1 MAKKIVKFNEIEDA
15 LKDFAKNEKK
25 LKDRNPYLEKD
36 GKKFNDIV
44 KEFCIS
50 LKSENSNEDF
60 SWIEKF
66 GVISEREKYK
76 SNVNY
81 AMPTHVHGDYKNGL
95 IYLCLL
101 NPGMQIGD
109 KESYNNIKS
118 YYEDLA
124 NKIEKSLSTENVKS
138 DYYFYEQMDLEIK
151 DDYKNLEKEMVKEYI
166 YDEKTSILTKELLK
180 IKHYLQENE
189 FEGKWEDLKKKDDLT
204 RHIKYIW
211 EYFKYVLE
219 DSEQKIKD
227 SKYLDNLPD
236 DYKLYGESREN
247 TSKVTT
253 NKVVNLE
260 LCPFRSN
267 KADMI
272 KNDILNTQFSEFS
285 AYIIWY
291 RIGKYLND
299 LENYRKNIVRQI
311 EKPLFIFRSYSKW
324 QDKLVATLHKIHNE
338 EIDNEI
344 IEGYIE
350 KINLEFFYHFPNQ
363 SGMISQNNLKKFV
376 SKDEF
381 DGIKGLIS
389 IQNWKNKYI
398 LSF

>member
-1 MAKKIVKFNEIEDA
+1 MAKKIVTIDEIEDA
-15 LKDFAKNEKK
+15 LKDFSKKDKINEK
-25 LKDRNPYLEKD
+25 NPYLKNNKNSKNPLDDSRQFLKEK
-36 GKKFNDIV
+36 IE
-44 KEFCIS
+44 EFLID
-50 LKSENSNEDF
+50 LENGNSKF
-60 SWIEKF
+60 SWIDKLKGEKNIDEEDKDKIANIHY
-66 GVISEREKYK
+66 GLPSHIHG
-76 SNVNY
+76 NY
-81 AMPTHVHGDYKNGL
+81 RDGL
-95 IYLCLL
+95 IYLCLF
-101 NPGMQIGD
+101 NPNVVEIQDSNLIY
-109 KESYNNIKS
+109 KSEKSKKKSTKICSIKD
-118 YYEDLA
+118 YYTKPPMVEGKNDLA
-124 NKIEKSLSTENVKS
+124 NEEFWTIINGYKTW
-138 DYYFYEQMDLEIK
+138 
-151 DDYKNLEKEMVKEYI
+151 YKNEKKEENI
-166 YDEKTSILTKELLK
+166 NKLVDIIISEESTLTKELKNMDKDHYYIDKYYKVLK
-180 IKHYLQENE
+180 DEVIDKLESN
-189 FEGKWEDLKKKDDLT
+189 DKKYEITD
-204 RHIKYIW
+204 RI
-211 EYFKYVLE
+211 
-219 DSEQKIKD
+219 
-227 SKYLDNLPD
+227 
-236 DYKLYGESREN
+236 
-247 TSKVTT
+247 
-253 NKVVNLE
+253 VNID
-260 LCPFRSN
+260 LCPFR
-267 KADMI
+267 A
-272 KNDILNTQFSEFS
+272 KNAGTVTNEILNTQFSEFS

>member
-15 LKDFAKNEKK
+15 LKDFSKEDKINEK
-25 LKDRNPYLEKD
+25 NPYLKNNKNSKNPLDDSRQFLKEK
-36 GKKFNDIV
+36 IE
-44 KEFCIS
+44 EFLID
-50 LKSENSNEDF
+50 LENGNSKF
-60 SWIEKF
+60 SWIDKLKGEKNTDEEDKDKIANIHY
-66 GVISEREKYK
+66 GLPSHIHG
-76 SNVNY
+76 NY
-81 AMPTHVHGDYKNGL
+81 RDGL
-95 IYLCLL
+95 IYLCLF
-101 NPGMQIGD
+101 NPNVVEIQDSNLIY
-109 KESYNNIKS
+109 KSEKSKKKSTNICSIKD
-118 YYEDLA
+118 YYTKPPMVEVKNDLA
-124 NKIEKSLSTENVKS
+124 NEEFWTIINGYKTW
-138 DYYFYEQMDLEIK
+138 
-151 DDYKNLEKEMVKEYI
+151 YKNEKKEENI
-166 YDEKTSILTKELLK
+166 NKLVDIIISEESTLTKELKNMDKDHYYIDKYYKVLK
-180 IKHYLQENE
+180 DEVIDKLESN
-189 FEGKWEDLKKKDDLT
+189 DKK
-204 RHIKYIW
+204 Y
-211 EYFKYVLE
+211 
-219 DSEQKIKD
+219 KITD
-227 SKYLDNLPD
+227 
-236 DYKLYGESREN
+236 RI
-247 TSKVTT
+247 
-253 NKVVNLE
+253 VNID
-260 LCPFRSN
+260 LCPFR
-267 KADMI
+267 A
-272 KNDILNTQFSEFS
+272 KNAGTVTTEILNTQFSEFS

-398 LSF
+398 LSFLKL

>member
-15 LKDFAKNEKK
+15 LKDFSKEDKINEK
-25 LKDRNPYLEKD
+25 NPYLKNNKNSKNPLDDSRQFLKEK
-36 GKKFNDIV
+36 IE
-44 KEFCIS
+44 EFLID
-50 LKSENSNEDF
+50 LENGNSKF
-60 SWIEKF
+60 SWIDKLKGEKNTDEEDKDKIANIHY
-66 GVISEREKYK
+66 GLPSHIHG
-76 SNVNY
+76 NY
-81 AMPTHVHGDYKNGL
+81 RDGL
-95 IYLCLL
+95 IYLCLF
-101 NPGMQIGD
+101 NPNVVEIQDSNLIY
-109 KESYNNIKS
+109 KSEKSKKKSTNICSIKD
-118 YYEDLA
+118 YYTKPPMVEVKNDLA
-124 NKIEKSLSTENVKS
+124 NEEFWTIINGYKTW
-138 DYYFYEQMDLEIK
+138 
-151 DDYKNLEKEMVKEYI
+151 YKNEKKEENINKLEDIMISEES
-166 YDEKTSILTKELLK
+166 TLTKELKNMDKDHYYIDKYYKVLK
-180 IKHYLQENE
+180 DEVIDKLESN
-189 FEGKWEDLKKKDDLT
+189 DKK
-204 RHIKYIW
+204 Y
-211 EYFKYVLE
+211 
-219 DSEQKIKD
+219 KITD
-227 SKYLDNLPD
+227 
-236 DYKLYGESREN
+236 RI
-247 TSKVTT
+247 
-253 NKVVNLE
+253 VNID
-260 LCPFRSN
+260 LCPFR
-267 KADMI
+267 A
-272 KNDILNTQFSEFS
+272 KNAGTVTTEILNTQFSEFS

-398 LSF
+398 LSFLKL

>member
-15 LKDFAKNEKK
+15 LKDFSKEDKINEK
-25 LKDRNPYLEKD
+25 NPYLKNNKNSKNPLDDSRQFLKEK
-36 GKKFNDIV
+36 IE
-44 KEFCIS
+44 EFLID
-50 LKSENSNEDF
+50 LENGNSKF
-60 SWIEKF
+60 SWIDKLKGEKNTDEEDKDKIANIHY
-66 GVISEREKYK
+66 GLPSHIHG
-76 SNVNY
+76 NY
-81 AMPTHVHGDYKNGL
+81 RDGL
-95 IYLCLL
+95 IYLCLF
-101 NPGMQIGD
+101 NPNVVEIQDSNLIY
-109 KESYNNIKS
+109 KSEKSKKKSTNICSIKD
-118 YYEDLA
+118 YYTKPPMVEVKNDLA
-124 NKIEKSLSTENVKS
+124 NKEFWTIINGYKTW
-138 DYYFYEQMDLEIK
+138 
-151 DDYKNLEKEMVKEYI
+151 YKNEKKEENI
-166 YDEKTSILTKELLK
+166 NKLVDIIISEESTLTKELKNMDKDHYYIDKYYKVLK
-180 IKHYLQENE
+180 DEVIDKLESN
-189 FEGKWEDLKKKDDLT
+189 DKK
-204 RHIKYIW
+204 Y
-211 EYFKYVLE
+211 
-219 DSEQKIKD
+219 KITD
-227 SKYLDNLPD
+227 
-236 DYKLYGESREN
+236 RI
-247 TSKVTT
+247 
-253 NKVVNLE
+253 VNID
-260 LCPFRSN
+260 LCPFR
-267 KADMI
+267 A
-272 KNDILNTQFSEFS
+272 KNAGTVTTEILNTQFSEFS

-398 LSF
+398 LSFLKL

>member
-1 MAKKIVKFNEIEDA
+1 MAKKIVTIDEIEDA

-25 LKDRNPYLEKD
+25 LKDRNPYLENE

-66 GVISEREKYK
+66 GVTSEGKKYE
-76 SNVNY
+76 SNLNY

-109 KESYNNIKS
+109 EESYNNIKS
-118 YYEDLA
+118 YYKDLA

-204 RHIKYIW
+204 RRIKYIW

-219 DSEQKIKD
+219 DSEQNIKD

-272 KNDILNTQFSEFS
+272 KNEILNTQFSEFS

-338 EIDNEI
+338 DIDNEI

-389 IQNWKNKYI
+389 RQN
-398 LSF
+398 

>member
-1 MAKKIVKFNEIEDA
+1 
-15 LKDFAKNEKK
+15 
-25 LKDRNPYLEKD
+25 
-36 GKKFNDIV
+36 
-44 KEFCIS
+44 
-50 LKSENSNEDF
+50 
-60 SWIEKF
+60 
-66 GVISEREKYK
+66 
-76 SNVNY
+76 
-81 AMPTHVHGDYKNGL
+81 
-95 IYLCLL
+95 
-101 NPGMQIGD
+101 
-109 KESYNNIKS
+109 
-118 YYEDLA
+118 
-124 NKIEKSLSTENVKS
+124 
-138 DYYFYEQMDLEIK
+138 MDLEIK

-389 IQNWKNKYI
+389 IQN
-398 LSF
+398 

>member
-1 MAKKIVKFNEIEDA
+1 MAKKIVTIDEIEDA
-15 LKDFAKNEKK
+15 LKDFSKKDKINEK
-25 LKDRNPYLEKD
+25 NPYLKNNKNSKNPLDDSRQFLKEK
-36 GKKFNDIV
+36 IE
-44 KEFCIS
+44 EFLID
-50 LKSENSNEDF
+50 LENGNSKF
-60 SWIEKF
+60 SWIDKLKGEKNIDEEDKDKIANIHY
-66 GVISEREKYK
+66 GLPSHIHG
-76 SNVNY
+76 NY
-81 AMPTHVHGDYKNGL
+81 RDGL
-95 IYLCLL
+95 IYLCLF
-101 NPGMQIGD
+101 NPNVVEIQDSNLIY
-109 KESYNNIKS
+109 KSEKSKKKSTKIFSIKD
-118 YYEDLA
+118 YYTKPPMVEGKNDLA
-124 NKIEKSLSTENVKS
+124 NEEFWTIINGYKTW
-138 DYYFYEQMDLEIK
+138 
-151 DDYKNLEKEMVKEYI
+151 YKNEKKEENI
-166 YDEKTSILTKELLK
+166 NKLVDIIISEESTLTKELKNMDKDHYYIDKYYKVLK
-180 IKHYLQENE
+180 DEVIDKLESN
-189 FEGKWEDLKKKDDLT
+189 DKKYEITD
-204 RHIKYIW
+204 RI
-211 EYFKYVLE
+211 
-219 DSEQKIKD
+219 
-227 SKYLDNLPD
+227 
-236 DYKLYGESREN
+236 
-247 TSKVTT
+247 
-253 NKVVNLE
+253 VNID
-260 LCPFRSN
+260 LCPFR
-267 KADMI
+267 A
-272 KNDILNTQFSEFS
+272 KNAGTVTNEILNTQFSEFS